1 MHSEQQH
8 FVSKPW
14 GWENWIVNNADYCG
28 KVLFVKQGKQC
39 SWHYHRQ
46 KDETFYVQSGEVI
59 VRYYD
64 AKVTRTAGNKWWKL
78 SRVLELFFEQ
88 RVSYETTPFGEKGE
102 YVASF
107 CNEVVL
113 RAGESFHVP
122 VGMLHQFYGNLD
134 TTIIEFSTH
143 HEDSDSYRVVSG
155 DGKAVTFPADVR
167 EVTPLVKLAETEEE
181 AA

>member
-1 MHSEQQH
+1 MPREDQH
-8 FVSKPW
+8 FVSKAW
-14 GWENWIVNNADYCG
+14 GWENWIVNAEYCG

-39 SWHYHRQ
+39 SWHYHRE
-46 KDETFYVQSGEVI
+46 KDETFYVQTGEVI

-64 AKVTRTAGNKWWKL
+64 AKVTRTAGNKWL
-78 SRVLELFFEQ
+78 RAIRLLALYFEGRCVGTDREQ
-88 RVSYETTPFGEKGE
+88 YLPSM
-102 YVASF
+102 

-134 TTIIEFSTH
+134 TTLIEFSTH
-143 HEDSDSYRVVSG
+143 HKDSDSYRVVMS
-155 DGKAVTFPADVR
+155 DGKAASLPADVR
-167 EVTPLVKLAETEEE
+167 EVTPEVKLAEIEEE